1 MSLGFSPKRDPAT
14 GTSCHIEMSL
24 VANSE
29 NILFKKGITRAL
41 ISMRGIEG
49 WSVPLCLQIS

>member
-1 MSLGFSPKRDPAT
+1 MGLDKTNMSLGFSPKRDPAT

-29 NILFKKGITRAL
+29 NILFKKRNNKGADKYA
-41 ISMRGIEG
+41 
-49 WSVPLCLQIS
+49 WN